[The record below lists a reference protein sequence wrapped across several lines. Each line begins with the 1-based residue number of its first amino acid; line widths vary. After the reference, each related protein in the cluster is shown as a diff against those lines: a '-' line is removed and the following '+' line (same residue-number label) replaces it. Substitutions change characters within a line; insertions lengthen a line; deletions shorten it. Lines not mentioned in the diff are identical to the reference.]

1 LIFVAVMTLWP
12 LGHTL
17 WLSLHRY
24 NLSRPW
30 VPRHWVSWETF
41 SGYWSDPLLLKSLG
55 VMLLFAVTT
64 VSLQVGLGLV
74 AALLLARPL
83 ARPVAGAAGFRLL
96 LLLPMMVA
104 PAVAG
109 VIWRLMLND
118 GYGAVNWILTHIGL
132 SPQMWLSPRLA
143 FFSVVLAETWQWLPF
158 SILLFGVGLAA
169 IPKAYYEA
177 AAVDG
182 ATPWLT
188 FRRITLPNLK
198 WVLGL
203 VVIFKFSDAVKAFDT
218 LFVMTGG
225 GPGIATQTLA
235 LYLHKTGFVHFDMG
249 HAAML
254 SLLLLA
260 VTLLLIWPL
269 LRRTAPGGQ
278 GER

>member
-1 LIFVAVMTLWP
+1 
-12 LGHTL
+12 
-17 WLSLHRY
+17 
-24 NLSRPW
+24 
-30 VPRHWVSWETF
+30 
-41 SGYWSDPLLLKSLG
+41 
-55 VMLLFAVTT
+55 
-64 VSLQVGLGLV
+64 
-74 AALLLARPL
+74 
-83 ARPVAGAAGFRLL
+83 
-96 LLLPMMVA
+96 
-104 PAVAG
+104 
-109 VIWRLMLND
+109 
-118 GYGAVNWILTHIGL
+118 
-132 SPQMWLSPRLA
+132 MWLSPRLA